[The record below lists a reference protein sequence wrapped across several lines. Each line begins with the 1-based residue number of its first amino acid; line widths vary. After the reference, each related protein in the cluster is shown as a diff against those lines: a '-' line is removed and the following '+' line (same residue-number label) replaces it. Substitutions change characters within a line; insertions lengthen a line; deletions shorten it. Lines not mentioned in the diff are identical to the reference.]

1 MHTML
6 LNGSMHCYASV
17 SLNLVEVELASY
29 TWLLLSAL
37 WEIYLDLAGRVLIS
51 VLPHYSIS

>member
-1 MHTML
+1 ML

-37 WEIYLDLAGRVLIS
+37 WEIYLDLAGLVLIS